1 MGIGAVAMILI
12 WICFGIWRAKF
23 RLEENRY
30 ADTALIC
37 LSTCATIAIYV
48 AGNVWIWAA
57 WIMLRIT
64 RIMLFPSQEE
74 IESQAR
80 NPPGIFAIMMI
91 MLIIA
96 SASLFSLF
104 QYLR

>member
-1 MGIGAVAMILI
+1 MGIGAVAIILI
-12 WICFGIWRAKF
+12 WICFGIWRVKN
-23 RLEENRY
+23 RMEESMY
-30 ADTALIC
+30 LDSAIIF

-57 WIMLRIT
+57 WIMLRIS

-80 NPPGIFAIMMI
+80 NPPGIFALVMI
-91 MLIIA
+91 ALIIG
-96 SASLFSLF
+96 SASSFSLF
-104 QYLR
+104 QHLR